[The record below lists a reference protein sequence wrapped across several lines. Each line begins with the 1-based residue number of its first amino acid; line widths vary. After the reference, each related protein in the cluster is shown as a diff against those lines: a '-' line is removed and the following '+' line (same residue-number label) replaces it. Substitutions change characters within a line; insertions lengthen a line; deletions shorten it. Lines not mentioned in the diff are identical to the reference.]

1 MPKKLR
7 HHWERANYAA
17 MMEDLDTSTGIV
29 LDELEA
35 LGLAGNTYISSPLIT
50 GAVQA
55 TPH

>member
-1 MPKKLR
+1 
-7 HHWERANYAA
+7 
-17 MMEDLDTSTGIV
+17 MMEDLDTSIGIV

-35 LGLAGNTYISSPLIT
+35 LGLAGNTYIFFTSDN